1 MMICQEIKWPI
12 PRNAKTLLVVAFPRR
27 VRVFAVLIVRAQ
39 KERRKSYANGDIRPA
54 VERLPTFSLWTR
66 TSPTT
71 RYYPKIKPLFI
82 NTSLSGCVELEIG
95 QCFVK
100 VCRGF
105 ETLFRSVH
113 AVRPLAGAENAL
125 DPGVLALQS
134 LHFRYPNIRK
144 TTSAFLPVVIGVVA
158 PSKRGLSETTTY
170 RAN

>member
-1 MMICQEIKWPI
+1 MKSNLARHCVNQNEDAVFLSRAASYDQVCLLKACVEMMICQEIKWPI

-39 KERRKSYANGDIRPA
+39 KERRKSYANADIRPA

-82 NTSLSGCVELEIG
+82 STSLSGCVELEIG

-105 ETLFRSVH
+105 ETLFRSV
-113 AVRPLAGAENAL
+113 
-125 DPGVLALQS
+125 S
-134 LHFRYPNIRK
+134 
-144 TTSAFLPVVIGVVA
+144 TSARR
-158 PSKRGLSETTTY
+158 SRERT
-170 RAN
+170 